1 MIGNLQKKI
10 SGVWNLWINSKQKQ
24 YFAKEV
30 RKKIVKMINEFPAPG
45 LQFMISHL
53 E

>member
-10 SGVWNLWINSKQKQ
+10 SGVWNLWINSKRKQ
-24 YFAKEV
+24 YFAKEAK
-30 RKKIVKMINEFPAPG
+30 KKIVKMINEFLVPG
-45 LQFMISHL
+45 RQFMISHL